1 MAERNKISK
10 NTPKFMLDF
19 FNKYREADKRWREM
33 QQEAKIASTVL
44 EKLQKEY
51 AATPLTLFGKKQQL
65 ANAIKE
71 VSAFTDSYFNGKLP
85 GEGSEKWSLSGVK
98 DTIQTG
104 VAMDKAIKLNN
115 FVEAMR
121 EIGENVGVA
130 LGNILPKVTY
140 EDTSETPQTTP
151 TREETTQ
158 EILRQTKERQAN
170 GEPIPTN
177 KGAVSQEEWE
187 NHLRNLGVDVDKL
200 KGTDTDTNT
209 NTNTNTTDAPTA
221 TPAPVEDTAEYV
233 EYTYKP
239 GDTFGQVIKNL
250 GLDEGNLWGD
260 NGSVKFYTDQL
271 WSEHPEVFDQ
281 RGNIKI
287 GQTIKLRKRGTGS
300 NTTPAATTTQSTQP
314 AQVTPPANAIPDG
327 AFQPVYDTNRKTTT
341 YVPAQARLS

>member
-10 NTPKFMLDF
+10 NSPKFMLEF

-71 VSAFTDSYFNGKLP
+71 VSAFSDSYFNGKLP
-85 GEGSEKWSLSGVK
+85 GDGSGKWSTSGIK
-98 DTIQTG
+98 DTVQTG

-130 LGNILPKVTY
+130 LGNILPKN
-140 EDTSETPQTTP
+140 TSEGTPEAPQTPP
-151 TREETTQ
+151 TREETVQ
-158 EILRQTKERQAN
+158 EILRQTRERKAN
-170 GEPIPTN
+170 GESIPAN
-177 KGAVSQEEWE
+177 NGGVSQGEWE
-187 NHLRNLGVDVDKL
+187 NNLRNLGVDVDKL
-200 KGTDTDTNT
+200 KGTDT
-209 NTNTNTTDAPTA
+209 NTTDTSAA
-221 TPAPVEDTAEYV
+221 TPAPVEDTSEYV

-271 WSEHPEVFDQ
+271 WAEHPEVFDQ
-281 RGNIKI
+281 HGNIKI

-300 NTTPAATTTQSTQP
+300 NTTPAVTTTQPSQP
-314 AQVTPPANAIPDG
+314 AQVTPPANAIPNG
-327 AFQPVYDTNRKTTT
+327 AFQPVYDTSRRTTT